1 MEDHMTRQIPL
12 SELTPGTSA
21 VICSL
26 LSEGMLR
33 RRLITAGFLE
43 NTPVSCVVRSPLGE
57 PAAYLIRDTVV
68 ALRRRE
74 AETILVGPSGQ
85 DPLSGTDSTSR
96 EREPLLVLAGNPNVG
111 KSTVFNALT
120 GLKQHTG
127 NWAGKTVECAQ
138 GFCRIENRR
147 CRVVDLPGC
156 YSLLSG
162 SAEENAARTFLLSHV
177 PDAVIAV
184 CDATRL
190 ESTLPLALQLLEMGL
205 PVLLCVNLMDEAQ
218 RRGKSPDL
226 SLLSERLSIPVIGT
240 SANRR
245 DGLGGLRQA
254 LAALL
259 TADRTSPAPSFQI
272 PYPADLE
279 TALSLLAPAVH
290 RARLEKGVSLFPGER
305 FLCLQLLEAFLPASS
320 GTPRQAV
327 GEKAEAASEAEYLL
341 SDSGVR
347 QAASSCASFL
357 TSRGIGRDQLPEH
370 RDAACRLAVQKL
382 CQGLYPPPSEA
393 GNRLSRLDRLLTGK
407 WTAFPIM
414 LLFLFFLF
422 WLTIRGANVPSALL
436 SSTFSR
442 MEAFLS
448 RVLLSAGCPPVAADL
463 LVNGIFGTTG
473 RVISVML
480 PPMAIF
486 FPLFTLLEDAG
497 ILPRIAFNLDR
508 GFQRCGACGKQ
519 AITMCMVFEYL

>member
-26 LSEGMLR
+26 LSEGTLR

-43 NTPVSCVVRSPLGE
+43 NTPVRCVVRSPLGE

-74 AETILVGPSGQ
+74 AETILVEPSGQ

-272 PYPADLE
+272 PCPADLE

-290 RARLEKGVSLFPGER
+290 RARLEKGVSLFPDER

-327 GEKAEAASEAEYLL
+327 GEKAEAASESECLL
-341 SDSGVR
+341 SDNGVGYSEEMLER
-347 QAASSCASFL
+347 LNSSDNDLYA
-357 TSRGIGRDQLPEH
+357 TKHVGISNLKH
-370 RDAACRLAVQKL
+370 R
-382 CQGLYPPPSEA
+382 
-393 GNRLSRLDRLLTGK
+393 
-407 WTAFPIM
+407 I
-414 LLFLFFLF
+414 
-422 WLTIRGANVPSALL
+422 ALL
-436 SSTFSR
+436 YKSGYQF
-442 MEAFLS
+442 AFYNKPS
-448 RVLLSAGCPPVAADL
+448 G
-463 LVNGIFGTTG
+463 
-473 RVISVML
+473 
-480 PPMAIF
+480 
-486 FPLFTLLEDAG
+486 
-497 ILPRIAFNLDR
+497 
-508 GFQRCGACGKQ
+508 GACGLFYLP
-519 AITMCMVFEYL
+519 MVRRDGTDDS

>member
-1 MEDHMTRQIPL
+1 MAVAAAALLLAAGVRLCWISLVEIPGHGGQPVFL
-12 SELTPGTSA
+12 PGDRVAVNKTAYGLRLWPMSRLGYVRWGECRPGRGEWMAFNNPAADSDSA
-21 VICSL
+21 CADQGPVFVGFCYAVPGDSL
-26 LSEGMLR
+26 WVDTAGGVHR
-33 RRLITAGFLE
+33 RR
-43 NTPVSCVVRSPLGE
+43 
-57 PAAYLIRDTVV
+57 PAD
-68 ALRRRE
+68 
-74 AETILVGPSGQ
+74 G
-85 DPLSGTDSTSR
+85 
-96 EREPLLVLAGNPNVG
+96 
-111 KSTVFNALT
+111 
-120 GLKQHTG
+120 
-127 NWAGKTVECAQ
+127 
-138 GFCRIENRR
+138 RR

-272 PYPADLE
+272 PCPADLE

-497 ILPRIAFNLDR
+497 ILPRIAFNLP
-508 GFQRCGACGKQ
+508 A
-519 AITMCMVFEYL
+519 

>member
-1 MEDHMTRQIPL
+1 MTRQIPL

-21 VICSL
+21 VIRSL
-26 LSEGMLR
+26 LSEGTLR

-43 NTPVSCVVRSPLGE
+43 NTPVRCVVRSPLGE

-156 YSLLSG
+156 YSLLSS

-279 TALSLLAPAVH
+279 TAHSLLAPAVH

-320 GTPRQAV
+320 GTPRRLSEKKRKLHPKQNTSFPTAV
-327 GEKAEAASEAEYLL
+327 SVRQPPPAPPSLRPAAS
-341 SDSGVR
+341 
-347 QAASSCASFL
+347 AATSFRN
-357 TSRGIGRDQLPEH
+357 TGTPPAGWRCRNFARDFIRRLPKQE
-370 RDAACRLAVQKL
+370 
-382 CQGLYPPPSEA
+382 
-393 GNRLSRLDRLLTGK
+393 TGSPG
-407 WTAFPIM
+407 WTAFLPENGPP
-414 LLFLFFLF
+414 FRSCFSFCF
-422 WLTIRGANVPSALL
+422 SCSGSPSGVPM
-436 SSTFSR
+436 F
-442 MEAFLS
+442 
-448 RVLLSAGCPPVAADL
+448 
-463 LVNGIFGTTG
+463 
-473 RVISVML
+473 L
-480 PPMAIF
+480 PPCFLPPFREWKPFCRASF
-486 FPLFTLLEDAG
+486 CQPAVRPLLRTCL
-497 ILPRIAFNLDR
+497 
-508 GFQRCGACGKQ
+508 
-519 AITMCMVFEYL
+519 

>member
-1 MEDHMTRQIPL
+1 MTRQIPL

-21 VICSL
+21 VIRSL
-26 LSEGMLR
+26 LSEGTLR

-43 NTPVSCVVRSPLGE
+43 NTPVRCIVRSPLGE

-85 DPLSGTDSTSR
+85 APLSGTDSTSR

-245 DGLGGLRQA
+245 DGLGGLRQT

-259 TADRTSPAPSFQI
+259 YR
-272 PYPADLE
+272 
-279 TALSLLAPAVH
+279 
-290 RARLEKGVSLFPGER
+290 
-305 FLCLQLLEAFLPASS
+305 
-320 GTPRQAV
+320 
-327 GEKAEAASEAEYLL
+327 
-341 SDSGVR
+341 
-347 QAASSCASFL
+347 
-357 TSRGIGRDQLPEH
+357 
-370 RDAACRLAVQKL
+370 
-382 CQGLYPPPSEA
+382 
-393 GNRLSRLDRLLTGK
+393 
-407 WTAFPIM
+407 
-414 LLFLFFLF
+414 
-422 WLTIRGANVPSALL
+422 
-436 SSTFSR
+436 
-442 MEAFLS
+442 
-448 RVLLSAGCPPVAADL
+448 
-463 LVNGIFGTTG
+463 
-473 RVISVML
+473 
-480 PPMAIF
+480 
-486 FPLFTLLEDAG
+486 
-497 ILPRIAFNLDR
+497 
-508 GFQRCGACGKQ
+508 
-519 AITMCMVFEYL
+519 